1 MIPSCEVM
9 SYIALEHIYYFHLC
23 LSNVNKIILHG
34 GVFYI
39 QRLDRIKEGKKKEF
53 LALLSGQA

>member
-1 MIPSCEVM
+1 M